1 MAAALFFAGE
11 PGHRAILKDD
21 CLRPGSSKAVQDI
34 PFGFIGDNIC
44 NPGHLLKLQESHS
57 QNAYDRKDNNNNE
70 IFTFHDN
77 PDSSGQIYIFF
88 QSPQIWAMTFP
99 LSGQFR
105 DFHPL
110 EYVRAGRTSRMPTLF
125 RSAFYFKRNFYI

>member
-44 NPGHLLKLQESHS
+44 NPGHLPKLCHNCS
-57 QNAYDRKDNNNNE
+57 QNAYYYKDNSNDRVSE
-70 IFTFHDN
+70 FHIV
-77 PDSSGQIYIFF
+77 PGSSRLFKTNLHLFFKGQIQERDI
-88 QSPQIWAMTFP
+88 ATTF
-99 LSGQFR
+99 
-105 DFHPL
+105 
-110 EYVRAGRTSRMPTLF
+110 
-125 RSAFYFKRNFYI
+125 

>member
-11 PGHRAILKDD
+11 PDHRAILKDD
-21 CLRPGSSKAVQDI
+21 CLRPGSSKAVQYI

-44 NPGHLLKLQESHS
+44 NPGHLPKLQESHS

-88 QSPQIWAMTFP
+88 SRVRFRSGTSPQHFEFSRTYAVWQLRRI
-99 LSGQFR
+99 Q
-105 DFHPL
+105 
-110 EYVRAGRTSRMPTLF
+110 GRPEGITTR
-125 RSAFYFKRNFYI
+125 